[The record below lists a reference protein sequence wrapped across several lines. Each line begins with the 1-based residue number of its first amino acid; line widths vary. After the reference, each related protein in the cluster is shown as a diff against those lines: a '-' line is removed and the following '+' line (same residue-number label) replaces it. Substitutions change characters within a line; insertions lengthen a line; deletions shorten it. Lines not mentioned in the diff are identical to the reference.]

1 MLELANAK
9 ERYRFGNTEWDFGKE
24 TVIMGILN
32 VTPDSFSDGGKYAQ
46 IDAALKHAEQ
56 MLKDGAKI
64 IDIGGESTRP
74 GHAPVSLE
82 EEMERTAPVI
92 EALTREL
99 DCVISIDTYKADVA
113 EEALKAGAKI
123 INDIWGAKRERRIA
137 EVAATYGAPIIL
149 MHNREIAK
157 YAGPFIEEII
167 SDLSESIEIARLA
180 GVPEGNIWLDPGIGF
195 AKDTEQNVLAMRGL
209 DRIAEMGYP
218 VLLGTS
224 RKSMI
229 GNILNLP
236 VEERMEGTGATVCY
250 GVEHGCHI
258 MRVHDVKA
266 ISRMVR
272 MMDVLTGKSNVED
285 KDF

>member
-149 MHNREIAK
+149 MHNREVAK
-157 YAGPFIEEII
+157 YAGPFIEEVI
-167 SDLSESIEIARLA
+167 SDLSDSIEIARLA

-272 MMDVLTGKSNVED
+272 MMDVLTGKANVED